1 MLVTRATSATS
12 PCTGCNTKREPS
24 ASPHKS
30 IVPTSVN
37 VPSACFAVP
46 ATVAILPT
54 SAVPTSVCFN
64 RAGSSCVR
72 WEDSASR
79 EKTSGQAK
87 HNIFAMARRNLGVG
101 SENLLIAILIF

>member
-30 IVPTSVN
+30 IVPASVN

-54 SAVPTSVCFN
+54 SVCFN
-64 RAGSSCVR
+64 GAGSSCVR